1 MGNPFFQSISDTVSD
16 FAGDVADAWS
26 RPGKTSGG
34 EGKYLSYP
42 NSLGNSS
49 ASSFEFNSDVVD
61 GDLNKYTDARAA
73 DGGSNSPD
81 PFIMFEFFRVIEPD
95 YVAKAQLNRDISYL
109 NTTGVSLNRA
119 NRQEAIDGKQLA
131 INALEKREAEIIEL
145 KGKKKLNETVALYM
159 TPAISVNDSMNYEQ
173 ESRKLAAMYDEIKKN
188 GWDVGKNFT
197 KEDVQVGAS
206 LVAGAAVGAVVA
218 GLSDLLP
225 GNAATLAAAAGAGT
239 AANALGDEVLRQMGK
254 ALNPNEYM
262 QYKTTQLRTF
272 TFTWKML
279 PDSIQESLDCEDII
293 KIFRGA
299 AHANRKSPVTLTVPD
314 QVVVS
319 FHGVSGIPAMPAMV
333 ITNVSVTYN
342 PNSASFF
349 KQNNNPVEM
358 DLSVTLNEVMPIYR
372 DDIETKGY

>member
-1 MGNPFFQSISDTVSD
+1 MGNPFQSISDTVSD
-16 FAGDVADAWS
+16 FAGDVADAWN

-49 ASSFEFNSDVVD
+49 ESSFEFNSDVVD
-61 GDLNKYTDARAA
+61 GDLNKYTDARAE

-95 YVAKAQLNRDISYL
+95 YVAKAQLASDISHL
-109 NTTGVSLNRA
+109 NTTSVSLTQA

-131 INALEKREAEIIEL
+131 INALEKRKAEIIEM

-173 ESRKLAAMYDEIKKN
+173 ESRKLAAMAEEINKN
-188 GWDVGKNFT
+188 GILGVGDNFS
-197 KEDVQVGAS
+197 KEDVQLGGA
-206 LVAGAAVGAVVA
+206 LAAGAIA
-218 GLSDLLP
+218 GGIAYKLADLLP
-225 GNAATLAAAAGAGT
+225 GNSAALATAGVAGT
-239 AANALGDEVLRQMGK
+239 AGNAFGEEVLRQMGK

-262 QYKTTQLRTF
+262 QYKTTQLRAF

-279 PDSIQESLDCEDII
+279 PDSIQESLDCEDIVR
-293 KIFRGA
+293 IFRGA

-342 PNSASFF
+342 PNAASFF

-372 DDIETKGY
+372 DDVETKGY